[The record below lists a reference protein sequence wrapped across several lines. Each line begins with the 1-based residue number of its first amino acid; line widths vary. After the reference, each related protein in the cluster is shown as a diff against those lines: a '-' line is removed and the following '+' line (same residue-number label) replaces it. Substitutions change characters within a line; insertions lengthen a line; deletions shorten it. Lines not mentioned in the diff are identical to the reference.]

1 MEWKEPRPRP
11 EPHPGTKRTQSS
23 TVLLLLLL
31 LAAFA
36 RLSAAG
42 PPKLARPPLLSGQPF
57 IIFWGVPDSSC
68 SDRLDPRTFGME
80 RGSRV
85 AVFYEDTLGNYPYF
99 VDKDTPVNGGLPQ
112 HTRLNNHLQKI
123 QQDLDAALPTPRFL
137 GLGVLRW
144 SEWVPQWSR
153 NRERQEMYREASR
166 NLMKTFFP
174 GWTPE
179 EMDFEAAA
187 QSVITE
193 TLREVRWLRPKAL
206 WGISPYPSCYNGD
219 ATQTSLANYTGMCPA
234 SEMALN
240 DELLWLWKR
249 SSTKVRGP
257 FVNDFKQYVN
267 GQIKEALRVSSLTG
281 TEFDLPV
288 LPLVK
293 SIYISTSSF
302 LSQDDLVSTLGESA
316 AMGTAGVVIWE
327 KSEPKSQDLTEFVTK
342 VLGPY
347 SLNVTTA
354 TRLCS
359 ASLCQ
364 GRGRCVRQNAER
376 SAYLHLPPPP
386 TSPEKVRMRPFFPII
401 IKLQLFFILRVNY
414 NYVLTYYSLITLIT
428 IAEPE
433 INHLIK
439 CILSLVLAF
448 C

>member
-179 EMDFEAAA
+179 EVEKWSQMDFEAAA

-249 SSTKVRGP
+249 SSAVYPLLSMEKM
-257 FVNDFKQYVN
+257 Q
-267 GQIKEALRVSSLTG
+267 VSVLSLITG
-281 TEFDLPV
+281 EQRPMKNPQT
-288 LPLVK
+288 
-293 SIYISTSSF
+293 SISPEERN
-302 LSQDDLVSTLGESA
+302 TLGESA

-327 KSEPKSQDLTEFVTK
+327 KSEPKSQCQDLTEFVTK

-386 TSPEKVRMRPFFPII
+386 TSPEKVRMRHAGCS
-401 IKLQLFFILRVNY
+401 ILDPLMSSGRTTVRAQID
-414 NYVLTYYSLITLIT
+414 VGIEMDSW
-428 IAEPE
+428 
-433 INHLIK
+433 
-439 CILSLVLAF
+439 ILY
-448 C
+448 